1 MDLPEFALSSRRVVT
16 VDGVRDAVVVVR
28 DGIIGEITEHRS
40 VPRNLPVEDFGD
52 CVIMAGLVDT
62 HVHVNEPGRTEWEG
76 FVSATKAAAAGG
88 VTTIVDMPL
97 NSHPVTTT
105 SEALAAK
112 LSAAKGKLFVDCG
125 FYAGLVPGNSQE
137 LRALIDAGILGVKA
151 FLIDSGIA
159 DFQPAALSDLRAGM
173 KILAESDVPLL
184 VHAELDVSQTN
195 NVVVPS
201 DVRSY
206 AGYLSSR
213 PRQWEHDA
221 IALMI
226 QLCGEYR
233 CRVHIVHL
241 SSADDV
247 VLLGNA
253 RRSGLPL
260 TVETCPHYLYFAA
273 EEISNGATLLKCAPP
288 IREAENREGLWNAL
302 EEGTIDI
309 VVSDHSPCPP
319 QLKLSDTGDFQKAW
333 GGIASLLY
341 GLAVVWTSAS
351 QRGISISDVSDWMC
365 RRPAELVGLGTRK
378 GSLRSGNDADIV
390 VWDPEA
396 SFKVDSADI
405 VHRHKITPYTGL
417 ILRGK
422 VEKTFLA
429 GRKIFDGGR
438 FADEFCGRIV
448 LNDRNRIGPVINR
461 SAQRISA
468 T

>member
-1 MDLPEFALSSRRVVT
+1 MGLPEFELSSRRVIT
-16 VDGVRDAVVVVR
+16 MDGVRDAVVVVR
-28 DGIIGEITEHRS
+28 DGMIAQITEHRS
-40 VPRNLPVEDFGD
+40 VPRSIPVEDCGD
-52 CVIMAGLVDT
+52 HVIMAGLVDT

-125 FYAGLVPGNSQE
+125 FYAGLVPGNSKK
-137 LRALIDAGILGVKA
+137 LRSLIDEGVLGVKA
-151 FLIDSGIA
+151 FLIDSGI
-159 DFQPAALSDLRAGM
+159 DEFQPAAVSDVRATM
-173 KILAESDVPLL
+173 EILAESDVPLL
-184 VHAELDVSQTN
+184 VHAELDVSQIN
-195 NVVVPS
+195 NVVAPS
-201 DVRSY
+201 DIKSY

-213 PRQWEHDA
+213 PRRWEHDA
-221 IALMI
+221 IELMI
-226 QLCGEYR
+226 KLCSEYR

-241 SSADDV
+241 SSADVV
-247 VLLGNA
+247 VLLGEA

-273 EEISNGATLLKCAPP
+273 EEIANGATLLKCAPP

-302 EEGTIDI
+302 EEGIIDM

-319 QLKLSDTGDFQKAW
+319 QMKLSDTDDFLKAW
-333 GGIASLLY
+333 GGIASLQY
-341 GLAVVWTSAS
+341 GLSVVWTSAS

-365 RRPAELVGLGTRK
+365 RRPAELVGLSNRK
-378 GSLRSGNDADIV
+378 GALRSGNDADIV

-396 SFKVDSADI
+396 SFKVDPSDI
-405 VHRHKITPYTGL
+405 VHHHKITPYAGH

-429 GRKIFDGGR
+429 GRKIYDGGR
-438 FADEFCGRIV
+438 FSDEFHGRIV
-448 LNDRNRIGPVINR
+448 LGEKNRVESVPSR
-461 SAQRISA
+461 RTQRI
-468 T
+468 